1 MDEMKVIDI
10 KLLPCPFCGGKAHL
24 VTNHNM
30 SLTWVRYTVKCE
42 RCLTESYKY
51 EDYKTAISCWNRRQA
66 VQE

>member
-10 KLLPCPFCGGKAHL
+10 QLQPCQFCGGKANL

-42 RCLTESYKY
+42 Y
-51 EDYKTAISCWNRRQA
+51 EDYKTAIDCWNRRTA
-66 VQE
+66 V